1 MEGLHFLIER
11 SFYIRA
17 DLGYDLWAKV
27 TILLVGLLKKCLDL
41 NVGVESVVMH
51 RIDDHLV

>member
-1 MEGLHFLIER
+1 LIER

-41 NVGVESVVMH
+41 NVGVESVVVY
-51 RIDDHLV
+51 RVDDHLV